1 MNSLFRGIP
10 MEIVNIILSYDG
22 SIKERNGKYM
32 KQISKTDER
41 YQLLERISR
50 PHLICASYYGSY
62 AYVHIL
68 DGTCRL
74 TKTEYYDVIVYILY
88 KNARPIADSRYIC
101 F

>member
-10 MEIVNIILSYDG
+10 IEIVNIILSYEG
-22 SIKERNGKYM
+22 SLKERNGKYM

-41 YQLLERISR
+41 YQIFERI
-50 PHLICASYYGSY
+50 PKQNLICASYYGSY

-74 TKTEYYDVIVYILY
+74 TKTEYYEVIVYILY
-88 KNARPIADSRYIC
+88 KNGIRIDETRYIC